1 MRSSSFV
8 TLVTIGLLTMLLC
21 LGSAIGYAAE
31 SAVTPELEAKAQ
43 RVRDQKAQ
51 QPTQAQRDAS
61 AAALKAQK
69 EKIKKDLL
77 EYCGIDTSGMVMIR
91 KDLLKRT
98 SIFGT

>member
-69 EKIKKDLL
+69 EKIKKAK
-77 EYCGIDTSGMVMIR
+77 ESQTQPAPAEKS
-91 KDLLKRT
+91 
-98 SIFGT
+98 SE